1 MRERSESNQVS
12 ESKGTT
18 EFFVY
23 ILRCSDGS
31 YYVGS
36 TQDVDR
42 RVKVHND
49 GNAAVYTR
57 LRRPVELAYTEPCES
72 ETVAVRRERQIKRW
86 SRAKKEALILGDKGM
101 LHVLSRRRQ

>member
-1 MRERSESNQVS
+1 MMRERSESNQVS
-12 ESKGTT
+12 ESKGMT

-23 ILRCSDGS
+23 ILRCWDGS

-36 TQDVDR
+36 TQDVDQ

-57 LRRPVELAYTEPCES
+57 LRRPVNWLTLNFAKARRSRFVES
-72 ETVAVRRERQIKRW
+72 GRSNDGPEQRKR
-86 SRAKKEALILGDKGM
+86 L
-101 LHVLSRRRQ
+101 